1 MATTRTGPVTRA
13 ADTVPIGLAKVL
25 VNPDWKTYFETR
37 GAALNETTD
46 SLGALNS
53 SSFNSEVDFWR
64 LESGFPAFEDVVV
77 PLRERASFE
86 LEFKEVHPRNMA
98 LARGDDPTGLDDNH
112 SGEITLGTLSTPEN
126 VRMEA
131 VYTYPDKVHKM
142 LFIFPRAQISS
153 SASISFA
160 QEDNSN
166 VPMTIEARRADSETQ
181 EVLDAIDDGDI
192 TDGTVWDDAPLGVI
206 QFS

>member
-1 MATTRTGPVTRA
+1 MARSGPVTKA

-25 VNPDWKTYFETR
+25 VNADWISSFESRDKT
-37 GAALNETTD
+37 LNDIEDT
-46 SLGALNS
+46 LGALDS

-64 LESGFPAFEDVVV
+64 LESGFPIMEDKVV

-98 LARGDDPTGLDDNH
+98 LARGADPSGYNELH
-112 SGEITLGTLSTPEN
+112 SGEIKLGNLSNPAY

-131 VYTYPDKVHKM
+131 VYTYPNQTNHM
-142 LFIFPRAQISS
+142 YFIFPRAQVTS

-160 QEDNSN
+160 QEDNPN
-166 VPMTIEARRADSETQ
+166 VPVTIEAKRADSEVQ
-181 EVLDAIDDGDI
+181 EVQESDAITEKD
-192 TDGTVWDDAPLGVI
+192 TWDDAPLGI
-206 QFS
+206 IKFD